1 MDALQQFIFVPL
13 LSLLPCVLWLW
24 YFSSRTRYKR
34 PAVRV
39 LGLTFLLGALA
50 TVPALALNL
59 LGQQFFIDIF
69 GSTSWS
75 HLVVLLFIVGPVEEA
90 VKLLLVYFYAYRQ
103 QEFDEALDG
112 VIFSATA
119 ALGFAAIENV
129 VYLAQN
135 DAMLVLLRGPLSNP

>member
-1 MDALQQFIFVPL
+1 MNALQQFIFVPV

-50 TVPALALNL
+50 TIPALALNL
-59 LGQQFFIDIF
+59 IGQQFVIGLF
-69 GSTSWS
+69 GSTPWA
-75 HLVVLLFIVGPVEEA
+75 HLLVLIFVVGPVEEA
-90 VKLLLVYFYAYRQ
+90 VKLLVVYFYAYRQ

-119 ALGFAAIENV
+119 
-129 VYLAQN
+129 
-135 DAMLVLLRGPLSNP
+135 